1 MMRRGSA
8 LLLALWVI
16 AVLSVMVMSFAYE
29 ARLQS
34 GANVYMRERNRVNRL
49 TDAGQALAEVV
60 MTGYT
65 EVSDWADGEN
75 FDNLLEEDRWIREK
89 RALKSDSKCTIGPI
103 VLDDEHPENGTIRIE
118 IEMVNSGDKN
128 AINVNELYQGGDKN
142 YQLRWEMILRQCG
155 IPEDFEVETKEDG
168 RQLLTELLIA
178 SWNDWR
184 DDDNEV
190 TQIEGHSVGAE
201 EEWYEELYDDDKVDD
216 EDKRY
221 PRNAAIP
228 DVKEMS
234 YIRGWREP
242 YGQAVLM
249 GGVLNPEEKDEKSQ
263 ISVRGIMDLFCTSG
277 TAKLNANSCSVE
289 QLLTIPGIAGEDE
302 DEDEE
307 AHECAEAIVACLK
320 IPPEHRDDFDEGR
333 DWWPYKDFDDLRQR
347 VADFDSSIKLGDE
360 AKEYLTFVPD
370 QNSVFK
376 VKIVGESMGMSREVN
391 AEAYVKDK
399 KVRYIKWR
407 ED

>member
-1 MMRRGSA
+1 MRRGSA

-34 GANVYMRERNRVNRL
+34 GANVYIRERNRVNRL

-60 MTGYT
+60 MTGYS
-65 EVSDWADGEN
+65 EVSDWSEDDKLE
-75 FDNLLEEDRWIREK
+75 DLLEDDRWIREK

-103 VLDDEHPENGTIRIE
+103 VLDDEHPENGTIKVE
-118 IEMVNSGDKN
+118 VELVNSGEKN

-142 YQLRWEMILRQCG
+142 YRLRWEMIFRQCG
-155 IPEDFEVETKEDG
+155 IPEEYEVETRHDG

-184 DDDNEV
+184 DDDNNV
-190 TQIEGHSVGAE
+190 TQIEGHNVGAE

-249 GGVLNPEEKDEKSQ
+249 GGVLNPEEKDEKDQ
-263 ISVRGIMDLFCTSG
+263 IRVRGIMDLFCTSG

-289 QLLTIPGIAGEDE
+289 QLLTIPGIAGEDD

-307 AHECAEAIVACLK
+307 AHEAAEAIVSCLR
-320 IPPEHRDDFDEGR
+320 IRPEHRDDFDESR
-333 DWWPYKDFDDLRQR
+333 DWWPYKDFDDLKQR
-347 VADFDSSIKLGDE
+347 VADFDSSINIGDE
-360 AKEYLTFVPD
+360 AKEYLSFAPD
-370 QNSVFK
+370 KNSVFK

>member
-1 MMRRGSA
+1 MRRGSA

-34 GANVYMRERNRVNRL
+34 GANVYIRERNRVNRL

-60 MTGYT
+60 MTGYSDVADWT
-65 EVSDWADGEN
+65 EGEN
-75 FDNLLEEDRWIREK
+75 LQDLLEDDRWVLEK

-103 VLDDEHPENGTIRIE
+103 VLDDEHPENGTIRID
-118 IEMVNSGDKN
+118 IELVNSGDKN
-128 AINVNELYQGGDKN
+128 AINVNELYEGGDKN
-142 YQLRWEMILRQCG
+142 YRLRWEMILRQCG
-155 IPEDFEVETKEDG
+155 IPEEYEVETKDDG

-184 DDDNEV
+184 DDDDNV
-190 TQIEGHSVGAE
+190 TQIDNHPVGAE
-201 EEWYEELYDDDKVDD
+201 EQWYEELYDDDKVDD

-249 GGVLNPEEKDEKSQ
+249 GGILNPEERDEKAQ
-263 ISVRGIMDLFCTSG
+263 IHVRGIMDLFCTSG
-277 TAKLNANSCSVE
+277 TAKLNANSCTAE

-302 DEDEE
+302 DEDDE
-307 AHECAEAIVACLK
+307 ARDRAEAIVSCLK
-320 IPPEHRDDFDEGR
+320 IPPEHRDDFDATR

-347 VADFDSSIKLGDE
+347 VADFDSSIQVGDE
-360 AKEYLTFVPD
+360 AKDYLTFVPD
-370 QNSVFK
+370 KDSVFK
-376 VKIVGESMGMSREVN
+376 VKITGESMGMSREVN